1 MMKERLLPLLHILLS
16 VAVCAGV
23 YLCFQVHEYLQWKAA
38 YRGALWAYQSAYDFR
53 DADDQIFVQRLR
65 NFQTAMDAL
74 DRRPRYD
81 DHLELAKEQL
91 RACAAE
97 LDLYR
102 RWVRLN
108 SASMSLRSHTDF
120 NDQRRAE
127 KAAGSCARSAG
138 NEGVI
143 P

>member
-1 MMKERLLPLLHILLS
+1 MKERLLPLLHILLS

-74 DRRPRYD
+74 DRRPRYN

-108 SASMSLRSHTDF
+108 SAAMSVRTDTEF
-120 NDQRRAE
+120 EAQRE
-127 KAAGSCARSAG
+127 TEEAAGSCVRSESG
-138 NEGVI
+138 RGVT